1 MDMHITSQPVPVSR
15 KTSFSGTIVEVVF
28 LIVLSVITY
37 FYLVAPKLTEF
48 RTARKE
54 LTAIQ
59 AKKDA
64 LQKQVQ
70 DFDKLVQDFR
80 DNTHGVNALDQVLPL
95 DSKPS
100 KLYVLLENFMQ
111 SSGLTTGS
119 VTVDADAL
127 TVVAGNTALEGEA
140 SKTDHKVLPV
150 NISVS
155 GVGTID
161 QLSNLLHLV
170 ETSTRLLEINNL
182 DVSQGRGDQVVFKVG
197 LKAYSY
203 GEDVTTEATATK

>member
-1 MDMHITSQPVPVSR
+1 MDMHITSQPVPISR
-15 KTSFSGTIVEVVF
+15 KASFSGTIIEVVF
-28 LIVLSVITY
+28 LIILSVVTY
-37 FYLVAPKLTEF
+37 FYLVGPKIAEFKLARTE
-48 RTARKE
+48 
-54 LTAIQ
+54 LSGVQ

-70 DFDKLVQDFR
+70 DFDRLVQEFS
-80 DNTHGVNALDQVLPL
+80 DNTHGVSALDQVLPL

-119 VTVDADAL
+119 VTVDSDAL
-127 TVVAGNTALEGEA
+127 TVVAGNVATDNIGEQA
-140 SKTDHKVLPV
+140 THKILPI

-161 QLSNLLHLV
+161 QLSNLLHLI

-182 DVSQGRGDQVVFKVG
+182 DVSQGRNDQIVFKVS

-203 GEDVTTEATATK
+203 GQSSSLEGATK

>member
-1 MDMHITSQPVPVSR
+1 MHITSQPVPVSR
-15 KTSFSGTIVEVVF
+15 KTSFSGTIVEIVF
-28 LIVLSVITY
+28 LVVLSVVTY
-37 FYLVAPKLTEF
+37 FYLVGPKLREF
-48 RTARKE
+48 KAARSD
-54 LTAIQ
+54 LSAIQ

-70 DFDKLVQDFR
+70 DFDKLVQDLS
-80 DNTHGVNALDQVLPL
+80 DNSNGVSALDQVLPL

-127 TVVAGNTALEGEA
+127 TIVAGNTSSDNGV
-140 SKTDHKVLPV
+140 SKSEHKVQPI

-161 QLSNLLHLV
+161 QLSNLLHLI
-170 ETSTRLLEINNL
+170 ETSARLLEINNL
-182 DVSQGRGDQVVFKVG
+182 DVSQGREDQIVFKVG

-203 GEDVTTEATATK
+203 GEVSDSQEEVLN